1 MAEWDVEEVHPDGRV
16 AGLREFSVT
25 PRDHLGDL
33 IVAMESVAPALEEV
47 LRERLEDGVFRV
59 KLHAAVSM
67 RRGDEV
73 EDKTFHTG
81 NIQRGVLIPVFTAAD
96 IPERVMAMT
105 VQVLVGFE
113 EFEGRGS
120 GWILEHVVGVTVR
133 TVAFEPLQRTAYS
146 TNSISDSEISDSSRQ
161 RRALRRARVR
171 SSRRRL
177 TQPLSQARHR

>member
-1 MAEWDVEEVHPDGRV
+1 
-16 AGLREFSVT
+16 
-25 PRDHLGDL
+25 
-33 IVAMESVAPALEEV
+33 MESVAPLEEV
-47 LRERLEDGVFRV
+47 LRQCLEDGVFRV
-59 KLHAAVSM
+59 KLHATVSM

-96 IPERVMAMT
+96 IPEHVMAMT
-105 VQVLVGFE
+105 EQVLVGFE

-133 TVAFEPLQRTAYS
+133 TVAFEPLQRTLNS
-146 TNSISDSEISDSSRQ
+146 TNSSSDSETSDSSRQ

-177 TQPLSQARHR
+177 TQPLSQARRR